1 MFFLCVDDSATLRK
15 ILTMTLKGAG
25 HQCAEAENGQKALE
39 FLTANSADCIILD
52 VNMPVMGGVDFLRE
66 RSKQPAMKK
75 IPVIVLTTESDQEL
89 IGTVKELGA
98 NGFLSKPFQKDD
110 LLAAVSQI
118 TGR

>member
-39 FLTANSADCIILD
+39 FLSGNTVDCIILD

-66 RSKQPAMKK
+66 RANRPAIAKV
-75 IPVIVLTTESDQEL
+75 PVIVLTTESDQEL
-89 IGTVKELGA
+89 IGTVRDLGA
-98 NGFLSKPFQKDD
+98 NGFLGKPFQKDD
-110 LLAAVSQI
+110 LLMAISQV